1 MKRLLPFLFL
11 LTLSCVALAQSQSTS
26 TDSTSTTTQSVTTP
40 QTNAPSA
47 ITETTSSGEQRMFF
61 PKGWYWG
68 WAEFD
73 LAPPHNEL
81 DPNLCAV
88 NAGQFGGVNSK
99 CNAFARYVLSGA
111 LELRPFGRTFLKN
124 VMVFF
129 DPNFLFGKN
138 VPQTLYTW
146 SWDAIG
152 MESTY
157 GAGYD
162 LPKRFQ
168 IRFTAH
174 PNIARFG
181 SRDQNLGPA
190 YLGPTGPWGQYN
202 AIGVR
207 KYFGTKPKDY

>member
-1 MKRLLPFLFL
+1 
-11 LTLSCVALAQSQSTS
+11 
-26 TDSTSTTTQSVTTP
+26 
-40 QTNAPSA
+40 
-47 ITETTSSGEQRMFF
+47 
-61 PKGWYWG
+61 
-68 WAEFD
+68 
-73 LAPPHNEL
+73 
-81 DPNLCAV
+81 
-88 NAGQFGGVNSK
+88 
-99 CNAFARYVLSGA
+99 VLSGA
-111 LELRPFGRTFLKN
+111 VELRPFGRTFLQH

-157 GAGYD
+157 GAGVD

-168 IRFTAH
+168 FRFTAH

-202 AIGVR
+202 AIGIR
-207 KYFGTKPKDY
+207 KYFGTRPKDE